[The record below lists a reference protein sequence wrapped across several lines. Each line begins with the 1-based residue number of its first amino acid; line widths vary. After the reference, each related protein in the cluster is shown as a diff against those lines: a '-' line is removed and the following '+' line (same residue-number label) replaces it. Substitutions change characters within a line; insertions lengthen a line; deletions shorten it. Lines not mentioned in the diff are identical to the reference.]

1 MKHPF
6 ASVAVLASLALAQ
19 GAQAVE
25 YNQVFPERSRLA
37 FTYKQMGVPM
47 QGGFKRFAAQLAFDP
62 AKPETGRFS
71 LNLDAA
77 SIDAGYPEANAEV
90 VGKDWFNV
98 KAFPQ
103 AGFVSSGVR
112 ALGGNRYEARGTLTI
127 KGKAR
132 PVTAPFTLRAD
143 KSGASLDGAFVLKR
157 LDHGIGEGSWG
168 DPSVVADEVQ
178 IQFSIAAGTV
188 SVAAPAKRKP

>member
-62 AKPETGRFS
+62 AKPETGQDS
-71 LNLDAA
+71 ALSLDAA
-77 SIDAGYPEANAEV
+77 SVDAGYQEANAEV

-98 KAFPQ
+98 KAFPT

-132 PVTAPFTLRAD
+132 PVTAPFTLARRQGH
-143 KSGASLDGAFVLKR
+143 GASLR
-157 LDHGIGEGSWG
+157 RQ
-168 DPSVVADEVQ
+168 PSC
-178 IQFSIAAGTV
+178 
-188 SVAAPAKRKP
+188 